1 MVAWVPE
8 VFSCSCVGMLR
19 VGRKPKPRVA
29 KQLER
34 VTVKTSSKPES
45 AQKKLLAPRLIT
57 GRKSP
62 EHCHSRMMPKGW
74 YFWNFARFIWHAVI
88 RTTNRILPSNKS
100 SEDKVLSFGRES
112 DVRTLFQCLLWLCLV
127 HWKSPLPDT
136 LQTFCAGPFLP
147 HVPALTTSAMFSR
160 ACQTCHN
167 FPHFPHLSCISR
179 FHAFVK
185 RFFFYEVADLSYLS
199 KSSNH

>member
-127 HWKSPLPDT
+127 HWKSPLPGHSPNLLRRTFFTTCARAYHKCYVFPRLPNVPQFPALST
-136 LQTFCAGPFLP
+136 LVMYIQVSRFCQTF
-147 HVPALTTSAMFSR
+147 
-160 ACQTCHN
+160 
-167 FPHFPHLSCISR
+167 
-179 FHAFVK
+179 
-185 RFFFYEVADLSYLS
+185 FF
-199 KSSNH
+199 